1 MVEDQAPRIGYIGA
15 GWTDRVQIPAF
26 TLGGLQP
33 QAISSGHIANAQ
45 RVAKAHNIPEVYATW
60 QELVAAPNV
69 DIVSIVT
76 PPDTHK
82 EIAVA
87 ALQAGKHVI
96 CEKPMALNVGEA
108 EAMFAAAQAAPGQ
121 LAIIDHEL
129 RFHPLRMQMR
139 QMIKEG
145 AIGTVLR
152 IELERLGPDRLDA
165 GKAFTW
171 WSDAA
176 RGGGMLN
183 AVGSHLIDQAR
194 WCVGRIDGVAGQ
206 LQVGHYTRANAEGHM
221 QQVTAD
227 DHVDILVR
235 FSHGIQGRIVA
246 SGLTPGGFGINTF
259 VVGTEGALKLD
270 NHEQLWH
277 QAGLQGSGASWEP
290 VRSKYPVA
298 DLSALPPNNPFAIGS
313 FYLAQTLAA
322 SLPMGETALPDAA
335 SFYDGLVVQ
344 RTLDGVRASHRD
356 STWVAL

>member
-26 TLGGLQP
+26 TLGGLQA
-33 QAISSGHIANAQ
+33 QAISSGHVDNAR
-45 RVAKAHNIPEVYATW
+45 RVADTHHIPEVFATW
-60 QELVAAPNV
+60 QELVASPNV

-82 EIAVA
+82 QIAIA
-87 ALQAGKHVI
+87 ALQAGKNVV

-108 EAMFAAAQAAPGQ
+108 EEMFAAAQAAPGQ
-121 LAIIDHEL
+121 LAIIDHQL
-129 RFHPLRMQMR
+129 RFHPLRMQLR
-139 QMIKEG
+139 QMIKDG
-145 AIGTVLR
+145 AIGNVIR
-152 IELERLGPDRLDA
+152 IEMQRLGPDRLDA
-165 GKAFTW
+165 ERPYSW
-171 WSDAA
+171 WADVA

-183 AVGSHLIDQAR
+183 AVGSHMIDLAR

-206 LQVGHYTRANAEGHM
+206 LQVGHFTRKNADGAM

-227 DHVDILVR
+227 DHADVLVR
-235 FSHGIQGRIVA
+235 FSHGVQGLIVA
-246 SGLTPGGFGINTF
+246 SGLTPGGFGINTL
-259 VVGTEGALKLD
+259 VVGSEGALKLD
-270 NHEQLWH
+270 NHDALWH
-277 QAGLQGSGASWEP
+277 QTGQRSSGAEWEP

-313 FYLAQTLAA
+313 YYLAQTLAA

-344 RTLDGVRASHRD
+344 RTLDAVRRSHRE